1 MTDTPT
7 PTDYGRFWFQARKL
21 VSVIELVIDR
31 RLRRELGMSQT
42 LFLVL
47 SVIEVHP
54 GDFNQQDVAD
64 YLATTAA
71 TVSRQLDIGARAGYL
86 TVVVS
91 PSSRREN
98 VVALTPS
105 GQEMIEKGD
114 AIVLEETRR
123 VLGQVPPDDF
133 AVAAG
138 VITSMLRAAAPA
150 EPDLQ

>member
-1 MTDTPT
+1 MRAVMLAPSVTVRQECYTCKRYNCKICICKAWRLSWEVTDTPT

-91 PSSRREN
+91 PSSRRR
-98 VVALTPS
+98 TS
-105 GQEMIEKGD
+105 SRS
-114 AIVLEETRR
+114 RR
-123 VLGQVPPDDF
+123 
-133 AVAAG
+133 
-138 VITSMLRAAAPA
+138 PA
-150 EPDLQ
+150 RK